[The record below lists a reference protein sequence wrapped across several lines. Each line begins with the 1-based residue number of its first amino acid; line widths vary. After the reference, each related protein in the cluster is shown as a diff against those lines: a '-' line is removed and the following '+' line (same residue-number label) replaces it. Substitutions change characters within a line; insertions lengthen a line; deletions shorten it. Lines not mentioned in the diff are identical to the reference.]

1 MLFILIL
8 LPLLSGVFAF
18 LLSKNQQRKMVL
30 LGTSFI
36 HLIGVLSLWKSLPVA
51 QLNGFLGMDVLGRL
65 ILTII
70 SILFTTVSF
79 YLWGYLKD
87 EDNHSNRIFMAG
99 LLIFLSA
106 MTLVTM
112 SRHMGLLWIAIE
124 ATTLF
129 SAPLIN
135 FYRTPQSVEATWK
148 YLLICSAGIA
158 LALLGTLFLAAA
170 ASKGETVF
178 LDVLLNNA
186 SSLAIPWLKLSVIFL
201 FVGYGT
207 KMGLAPMHTWLP
219 DAHSEAPSP
228 VSALLSGALLNC
240 AFLGILRVLQICAAA
255 GQAAFAR
262 DLFLI
267 MGLLSLVIAAIFVV
281 GQSDY
286 KRMFAYSSVENMGIL
301 AIGMGLGGIGLYG
314 SLFHMINNAFA
325 KGMVFLVTGNLYQIY
340 QSKKVDDI
348 KGLLYS
354 YPVTGTFLVMGF
366 LAVTGVPPF
375 GTFYSEFMI
384 LNAAIQSGRYWV
396 AFFYVLF
403 LAVIFIGIA
412 EGVLKMLHGGTKEQT
427 ANQTNQE
434 DIRLIMPILFL
445 GLIVLILGLYMPS
458 FLDDALRESSKLLG
472 GR

>member
-1 MLFILIL
+1 MPLVLII
-8 LPLLSGVFAF
+8 LPLLGGVIVF
-18 LLSKNQQRKMVL
+18 LLSRNRQRKAVL

-36 HLIGVLSLWKSLPVA
+36 HLMGVLSLWKSLPAA
-51 QLNGFLGMDVLGRL
+51 QFNGFLGLDVLGRL
-65 ILTII
+65 VLTIVGV
-70 SILFTTVSF
+70 LFTAVSF

-87 EDNHSNRIFMAG
+87 DEEKHSNRVFISSLMF
-99 LLIFLSA
+99 FLST

-135 FYRTPQSVEATWK
+135 FYRSPQSVEATWK
-148 YLLICSAGIA
+148 YLLICSVGIA
-158 LALLGTLFLAAA
+158 LALLGTLFLAVAA
-170 ASKGETVF
+170 TSAGTV
-178 LDVLLNNA
+178 LLGVLLNNA
-186 SSLAIPWLKLSVIFL
+186 SLLSVPWLKLSVIFL

-228 VSALLSGALLNC
+228 VSALLSGVLLNC
-240 AFLGILRVLQICAAA
+240 AFLGILRVFQICVAA
-255 GQAAFAR
+255 GQITFAR
-262 DLFLI
+262 DLLLI
-267 MGLLSLVIAAIFVV
+267 MGLLSLLIAAIFVV

-301 AIGMGLGGIGLYG
+301 ALGIGLGGIGLYG
-314 SLFHMINNAFA
+314 SLFHAVNNAFA

-340 QSKKVDDI
+340 QSKKISDI
-348 KGLLYS
+348 KGLLHH
-354 YPVTGTFLVMGF
+354 YPVTGIFLVMGF

-375 GTFYSEFMI
+375 GTFYSELMI
-384 LNAAIQSGRYWV
+384 LNAAIQSGHYWV
-396 AFFYVLF
+396 VFFYILF

-412 EGVLKMLHGGTKEQT
+412 ESVLKMLHGDANEQT
-427 ANQTNQE
+427 TGPTNKE

-458 FLDDALRESSKLLG
+458 FLDDALKESSALLAP
-472 GR
+472 